1 MFFFTC
7 AQNQWLAFNLFAIA
21 TTLLNYHRGPD
32 LLVFAHT
39 THLKGNIQLIACKGE
54 VPGLGVVDAFQ
65 AQAGEVEVIENIA
78 VQEVLGDKSADSEPA
93 VVVRKVVV
101 HRDKIVVV
109 VYGIGV
115 LVYGI
120 EVVVYGIEDMV

>member
-1 MFFFTC
+1 M
-7 AQNQWLAFNLFAIA
+7 
-21 TTLLNYHRGPD
+21 
-32 LLVFAHT
+32 
-39 THLKGNIQLIACKGE
+39 
-54 VPGLGVVDAFQ
+54 PGLGVVDAFQ

-93 VVVRKVVV
+93 VVVRNVVV
-101 HRDKIVVV
+101 HRDKIVVVVYGIVVV

-120 EVVVYGIEDMV
+120 EDMV